1 MTAFDP
7 RGPYPVVHEDE
18 EYASPDGLPLLARV
32 YRPQIGASAD
42 GGARASLPALVDV
55 HGGAWSYLDRRVDEY
70 IALGLAACGLVV
82 VSLDFRQGPEHVF
95 PASIRDV
102 LAGVRFTRFHAARL
116 GVDPARIGIIGGSSG
131 GHLALL
137 AGVKPRFPDFQGT
150 RFHGEPDD
158 PMRPVD
164 ARVAFV
170 LALWPIANPLE
181 RFRYVLTRLDE
192 PPSAR
197 RDPMFRPEALVAGH
211 RHFADEPAM
220 DRASLSRILDVGE
233 HEELPPVWVAHAE
246 LDENV
251 TVPMTERFV
260 ASYRRA
266 GGHAELEHF
275 AGVGHSFANF
285 PGEAAD
291 RGIARMRDFVAR
303 RLRAMAD
310 PTASRIR
317 PSAK

>member
-7 RGPYPVVHEDE
+7 RGSHPVVHADE
-18 EYASPDGLPLLARV
+18 EYASPGGVPLLARV
-32 YRPQIGASAD
+32 YRPDIGGSAAS
-42 GGARASLPALVDV
+42 RLPALVDV

-70 IALGLAACGLVV
+70 IAQGLASCGAVV
-82 VSLDFRQGPEHVF
+82 VALDFRQGEEHRF
-95 PASIRDV
+95 PASIQDV
-102 LAGVRFTRFHAARL
+102 LAGVRFTRFHAERL
-116 GVDPARIGIIGGSSG
+116 GIDPARIGLIGGSSG

-137 AGVKPRFPDFQGT
+137 AGLQPRLPEFQAT
-150 RFHGEPDD
+150 RFHGEPDA
-158 PMRPVD
+158 PID

-170 LALWPIANPLE
+170 LGLWPIANPLE
-181 RFRYVLTRLDE
+181 RYRYVLTRLDE

-197 RDPMFRPEALVAGH
+197 RDPMFRPDALVAGH
-211 RHFADEPAM
+211 RHFADEAAM
-220 DRASLSRILDVGE
+220 DRASLSRLLDAGE
-233 HEELPPVWVAHAE
+233 QQELPPIWIAHAE

-266 GGHAELEHF
+266 GGEAELEHF

-291 RGIARMRDFVAR
+291 RGIVRMRDFIMR
-303 RLRAMAD
+303 RL
-310 PTASRIR
+310 
-317 PSAK
+317 AKLG

>member
-1 MTAFDP
+1 MSAFDP
-7 RGPYPVVHEDE
+7 RGPYAVAHVDE
-18 EYASPDGLPLLARV
+18 EYASPGGVPLLARV
-32 YRPQIGASAD
+32 YRPEID
-42 GGARASLPALVDV
+42 GNAVAGARAAALPALVDV
-55 HGGAWSYLDRRVDEY
+55 HGGAWSYFDRRADAY
-70 IALGLAACGLVV
+70 IAEGLAACGVVV
-82 VSLDFRQGPEHVF
+82 VSLDFRQGAEHPF

-116 GVDPARIGIIGGSSG
+116 GADPSRIGLIGGSSG
-131 GHLALL
+131 GHLSLL
-137 AGVKPRFPDFQGT
+137 AAVQPRLPEFQGT

-158 PMRPVD
+158 AID

-181 RFRYVLTRLDE
+181 RFRYLLARVDE

-197 RDPMFRPEALVAGH
+197 RDPMFRPEALIGGQSGH
-211 RHFADEPAM
+211 FGDEPAM
-220 DRASLSRILDVGE
+220 ERASLSRILDAGE
-233 HEELPPVWVAHAE
+233 HQELPPIWVAHAE

-266 GGHAELEHF
+266 GGDAELEHF

-291 RGIARMRDFVAR
+291 RGIARMRAFLAR
-303 RLRAMAD
+303 RLGAA
-310 PTASRIR
+310 A
-317 PSAK
+317 

>member
-7 RGPYPVVHEDE
+7 RGPYTVVHADE
-18 EYASPDGLPLLARV
+18 EYASPGGVPLLARV
-32 YRPQIGASAD
+32 YRPGPGAN
-42 GGARASLPALVDV
+42 ASRRPALVDV

-70 IALGLAACGLVV
+70 IAQGLASCGVV
-82 VSLDFRQGPEHVF
+82 VVAIDFRQGADHPF
-95 PASIRDV
+95 PASISDV
-102 LAGVRFTRFHAARL
+102 LAGIRYTRFHSERL
-116 GVDPARIGIIGGSSG
+116 GIDPTRIGIIGGSSG

-137 AGVKPRFPDFQGT
+137 AGVKPRCADFQAT
-150 RFHGEPDD
+150 RFHGEPGEAA
-158 PMRPVD
+158 PSID

-181 RFRYVLTRLDE
+181 RFRYVLGRLDE

-197 RDPMFRPEALVAGH
+197 RDPMFHPEALVAGH
-211 RHFADEPAM
+211 RHFADEDAM
-220 DRASLSRILDVGE
+220 GRASLSRILDAGE
-233 HEELPPVWVAHAE
+233 HEELPPIWVAHAE

-266 GGHAELEHF
+266 GGEAELEHF
-275 AGVGHSFANF
+275 ADVGHSFANF

-291 RGIARMRDFVAR
+291 RGIARMRDFLAR
-303 RLRAMAD
+303 RLAA
-310 PTASRIR
+310 IG
-317 PSAK
+317 

>member
-1 MTAFDP
+1 MTTFDP
-7 RGPYPVVHEDE
+7 RGPYPVVHVDE
-18 EYASPDGLPLLARV
+18 EYASPGGMPLLARI
-32 YRPQIGASAD
+32 YRPEIGKSVEAGSRASA
-42 GGARASLPALVDV
+42 LPALVDV
-55 HGGAWSYLDRRVDEY
+55 HGGAWSYLDRRVDES
-70 IALGLAACGLVV
+70 IAQGLAACGVTV
-82 VSLDFRQGPEHVF
+82 VSLDFRQGAEHPF

-116 GVDPARIGIIGGSSG
+116 GVDPARIGLIGGSSG

-137 AGVKPRFPDFQGT
+137 AGIQPRWPDFQGT
-150 RFHGEPDD
+150 RFHGEPHET
-158 PMRPVD
+158 VD

-197 RDPMFRPEALVAGH
+197 RDPMFHPEALVAGH
-211 RHFADEPAM
+211 RHFVDEAAM
-220 DRASLSRILDVGE
+220 ERASLSRILDAGE
-233 HEELPPVWVAHAE
+233 HEELPPIWVAHAE

-266 GGHAELEHF
+266 GGDAELVHF

-291 RGIARMRDFVAR
+291 RGIARMRDFLAR
-303 RLRAMAD
+303 RLG
-310 PTASRIR
+310 
-317 PSAK
+317 